1 MKQKI
6 NRNSPKSLKFEIEFL
21 CTRQKVPNIRR
32 IWFPNLNLSI
42 WWRLSKP
49 TFKMAAAACWHAEKR
64 FDSFWA
70 RNLIMS
76 NWTKDQLFAL
86 NYGTPFRVPSDRI
99 GCKDFFC
106 KVYQKLRQTTFAYS
120 SQNENTS
127 SKRGLYY
134 KYIVLNTLYLLFRKH

>member
-1 MKQKI
+1 
-6 NRNSPKSLKFEIEFL
+6 
-21 CTRQKVPNIRR
+21 
-32 IWFPNLNLSI
+32 
-42 WWRLSKP
+42 
-49 TFKMAAAACWHAEKR
+49 MAAAACWHALKR
-64 FDSFWA
+64 FDLSWV

-86 NYGTPFRVPSDRI
+86 NYGTPFRVSSDRI

-120 SQNENTS
+120 SQNGNTS

-134 KYIVLNTLYLLFRKH
+134 RYIVEHIVPAFQQTWNIHVKELICPNLNVINYKVDMTWQSFSTLIAYIIYGMTVGLLTRLHILYVT